1 MVGIL
6 AFQLR
11 SLPRCPLRWGQIPYP
26 FGWSG
31 LSLFGGFVSR
41 KDDNEVTSAPAA
53 DSRQQIIIANGVSIA
68 VTEFPAAGKP
78 PLVLLHGIG
87 SRGSSWWPV
96 IDALAP
102 HFHLYQIDLR
112 GHGASEKP
120 EGGYAVEVFAEDL
133 HGVLEALEL
142 ERPAI
147 MGHSL
152 GALVTLYWAS
162 QHPTTA
168 SALVLEDPPLRTL
181 PEILPAFDGWIQLA
195 SLSPEQA
202 AAWYQQEY
210 PHWTAEDCQ
219 RRAEAI
225 TGTALGVFTDL
236 RAASAQALETGDTD
250 RTPILAGVQSPALLL
265 RGNPELGGMATLED
279 AARFREFMPHGEVV
293 EITEAGHGL
302 HRDATERFLQIVVPF
317 LQRHTA
323 R

>member
-1 MVGIL
+1 MI
-6 AFQLR
+6 
-11 SLPRCPLRWGQIPYP
+11 
-26 FGWSG
+26 
-31 LSLFGGFVSR
+31 VSR
-41 KDDNEVTSAPAA
+41 KDQGKVTSTPAA
-53 DSRQQIIIANGVSIA
+53 AARQHTIISNGASIA
-68 VTEFPAAGKP
+68 VTEFPAPGKP

-96 IDALAP
+96 IDALAQD
-102 HFHLYQIDLR
+102 FHLYQIDLR
-112 GHGASEKP
+112 GHGASDKP
-120 EGGYAVEVFAEDL
+120 EHGYAVDVFAEDL
-133 HGVLEALEL
+133 QGVLEALDL

-152 GALVTLYWAS
+152 GGLVTLFWAS
-162 QHPTTA
+162 QHPTA
-168 SALVLEDPPLRTL
+168 AAALVLEDPPLHTL

-195 SLSPEQA
+195 SLTPEQA

-210 PHWTAEDCQ
+210 PHWTPDDCQ

-225 TGTALGVFTDL
+225 TGTAPGVFRDL
-236 RAASAQALETGDTD
+236 RAASAHALETGDTD

-265 RGNPELGGMATLED
+265 RGNPELGGMASLED
-279 AARFREFMPHGEVV
+279 AARFTEFLPHGEVV

-302 HRDATERFLQIVVPF
+302 HRDATARFLDVVLPF

>member
-1 MVGIL
+1 M
-6 AFQLR
+6 
-11 SLPRCPLRWGQIPYP
+11 
-26 FGWSG
+26 
-31 LSLFGGFVSR
+31 
-41 KDDNEVTSAPAA
+41 TSTPAA
-53 DSRQQIIIANGVSIA
+53 ASRQHAINTNGTSIA
-68 VTEFPAAGKP
+68 VTEFPAPNQP

-96 IDALAP
+96 IDALAD

-112 GHGASEKP
+112 GHGSSDKP
-120 EGGYAVEVFAEDL
+120 ENGYAVEVFAEDL
-133 HGVLEALEL
+133 QGVLEALEL

-152 GALVTLYWAS
+152 GGLVTLYWAS
-162 QHPTTA
+162 QYPVA
-168 SALVLEDPPLRTL
+168 VSALVLEDPPLHTL

-195 SLSPEQA
+195 SLAPEQA
-202 AAWYQQEY
+202 AAWYQQEN
-210 PHWTAEDCQ
+210 PHWTLEDCQ

-236 RAASAQALETGDTD
+236 RAASAQALEIGDTD

-265 RGNPELGGMATLED
+265 RGNPELGGMATMED
-279 AARFREFMPHGEVV
+279 AARFQEFMPHGEVV

-302 HRDATERFLQIVVPF
+302 HRDATERFLDVVVPF
-317 LQRHTA
+317 LQRYTA

>member
-1 MVGIL
+1 M
-6 AFQLR
+6 
-11 SLPRCPLRWGQIPYP
+11 
-26 FGWSG
+26 
-31 LSLFGGFVSR
+31 
-41 KDDNEVTSAPAA
+41 TSTPAA
-53 DSRQQIIIANGVSIA
+53 ASREHAIFTNGASIA
-68 VTEFPAAGKP
+68 ITEFPAPEKP

-96 IDALAP
+96 IDAMAA

-133 HGVLEALEL
+133 HGVLDALEL

-152 GALVTLYWAS
+152 GGLVTLYWAS
-162 QHPTTA
+162 QHPDVA
-168 SALVLEDPPLRTL
+168 SALVLEDPPLHTL

-195 SLSPEQA
+195 SLTPEQA
-202 AAWYQQEY
+202 AGWYHQEY
-210 PHWTAEDCQ
+210 PHWSLEDCQ

-225 TGTALGVFTDL
+225 TATALGVFADL
-236 RAASAQALETGDTD
+236 RAASAQALEIGDTD

-279 AARFREFMPHGEVV
+279 ASRFQEFMPHGEVV

-302 HRDATERFLQIVVPF
+302 HRDAKERFLDIVVPF
-317 LQRHTA
+317 LQRHTV